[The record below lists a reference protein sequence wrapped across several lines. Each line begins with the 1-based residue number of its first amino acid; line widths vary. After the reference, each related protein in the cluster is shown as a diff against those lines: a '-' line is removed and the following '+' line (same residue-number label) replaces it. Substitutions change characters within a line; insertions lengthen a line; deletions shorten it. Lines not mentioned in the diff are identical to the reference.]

1 MGKIKTCVNGVVREL
16 TADEIAELEDRVA
29 RNTAEEKH
37 RPLTEAEVSRMIISQ
52 QINTLSVDDATA
64 YRMKDFYPEWKD
76 VIGKTVDT
84 GYKFTYEGLLYK
96 TIPTSHTFA
105 EQWIPGNGT
114 ESIYVRIDETHDGSK
129 YDPIPYDCNMALENG
144 KYYTQSNVL
153 YKCTRDT
160 VNAVYNNLSDLVG
173 IYVEIAE

>member
-1 MGKIKTCVNGVVREL
+1 MPFKIVNGEYIEMSDIEINEMQEEL
-16 TADEIAELEDRVA
+16 NKLEYEEKKRSMTESEVA
-29 RNTAEEKH
+29 RLLIT
-37 RPLTEAEVSRMIISQ
+37 S
-52 QINTLSVDDATA
+52 QINSLDVDDQTA
-64 YRMKDFYPEWKD
+64 YRMKDFYPKWKD

-96 TIPTSHTFA
+96 TIPTSHTFS
-105 EQWIPGNGT
+105 EQWVPGNGT
-114 ESIYVRIDETHDGSK
+114 ESIYIRIDETHDGSK
-129 YDPIPYDCNMALENG
+129 YDPIPYDGNMALENG
-144 KYYTQSNVL
+144 KYYTQSDVL

>member
-1 MGKIKTCVNGVVREL
+1 MIKIVNGKAVDM
-16 TADEIAELEDRVA
+16 TDEEISVWETDMQEQAARAEA
-29 RNTAEEKH
+29 SEKK
-37 RPLTEAEVSRMIISQ
+37 RPLTQEEVSRMLIAQ
-52 QINTLSVDDATA
+52 QINTLSVEDATA

-114 ESIYVRIDETHDGSK
+114 ESIYVCIDETHDGSK
-129 YDPIPYDCNMALENG
+129 YDPIPYDGNMALENG
-144 KYYTQSNVL
+144 KYYIQRDVL

-173 IYVEIAE
+173 IYVEMA